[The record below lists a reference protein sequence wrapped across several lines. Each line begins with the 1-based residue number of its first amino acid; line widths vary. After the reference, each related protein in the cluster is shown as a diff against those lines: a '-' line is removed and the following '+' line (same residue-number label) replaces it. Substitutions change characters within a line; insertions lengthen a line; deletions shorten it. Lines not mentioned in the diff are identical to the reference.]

1 MKTNASKIFFA
12 ITGLLILGVL
22 VFFYVGFNGNPI
34 RVYLTRGQIARYL
47 KTTYPD
53 IEFSNISSHY
63 NFKNSSYG
71 GRATAHTDPEVD
83 IYINQYRTGIFS
95 DNLLEAKLTA
105 QAKAEIIPLAMTLF
119 PGKEYMLML
128 SWDESNVQ
136 LPINTQFSRDLPV
149 ELFLDVRWKG
159 STTNDDEFVDE
170 VLEIHEK
177 LSAEGYT
184 FTGYTFIK
192 EITADTDLE
201 TIMVTLKGSSFTVTR
216 DGIKEQLYKFNKSK

>member
-1 MKTNASKIFFA
+1 MKSKASKIFFA
-12 ITGLLILGVL
+12 VTGLIILGVL

-34 RVYLTRGQIARYL
+34 RVYLTRGQIAKYL

-53 IEFSNISSHY
+53 IEFSNITSHY

-83 IYINQYRTGIFS
+83 IFINQYRTGIFS

-119 PGKEYMLML
+119 PDKAYMLML
-128 SWDESNVQ
+128 SWDESKLQ
-136 LPINTQFSRDLPV
+136 LPMTTQFSRDLPV

-159 STTNDDEFVDE
+159 GTTSEDEFVDE

-177 LSAEGYT
+177 LSAEGYI

-192 EITADTDLE
+192 DIISDTDTE
-201 TIMVTLKGSSFTVTR
+201 TIMVTLKGSGFTVTR
-216 DGIKEQLYKFNKSK
+216 EGVKEQIYKFSKGT